1 MYFLRV
7 CPTFCTTFAS
17 LNWFCNT
24 NEKRQTD
31 MNIRKFFLAVLPLA
45 ALALCSCS
53 KEGTRLFE
61 GGYTY
66 KLSGTIDV
74 ERVSVTGTGTAQDIL
89 TLSIPDESGQ
99 MYILN
104 KDDGMDRVLIT
115 MNAMLGSANTMEGT
129 ARDGVI
135 TLSPSRRHQ
144 QVMDELESIKF
155 EVEVTGEGRKYDDV
169 VVFELSYDGQAEGTR
184 YNYRIVDS
192 DIECIAR
199 EN

>member
-1 MYFLRV
+1 MAAVAVSVVLTV
-7 CPTFCTTFAS
+7 SCT
-17 LNWFCNT
+17 
-24 NEKRQTD
+24 
-31 MNIRKFFLAVLPLA
+31 
-45 ALALCSCS
+45 
-53 KEGTRLFE
+53 KEGAPRFK
-61 GGYTY
+61 GNYTF
-66 KLSGTIDV
+66 KTSGTITVRPSGDEAAETV
-74 ERVSVTGTGTAQDIL
+74 RIS
-89 TLSIPDESGQ
+89 LSDESGQ

>member
-1 MYFLRV
+1 M
-7 CPTFCTTFAS
+7 
-17 LNWFCNT
+17 
-24 NEKRQTD
+24 K
-31 MNIRKFFLAVLPLA
+31 IRKFFMAVLPLA
-45 ALALCSCS
+45 VLALGSCS
-53 KEGTRLFE
+53 KDGTRLFE

-66 KLSGTIDV
+66 KLSGTIEV
-74 ERVSVTGTGTAQDIL
+74 ERVSVTNPGSAQDIL

-135 TLSPSRRHQ
+135 TLSPSQRYQ
-144 QVMDELESIKF
+144 QVIYNEESVRF
-155 EVEVTGEGRKYDDV
+155 DVEITGEGRKYDDV
-169 VVFELSYDGQAEGTR
+169 VIFELSYDGQAEGTQ

>member
-1 MYFLRV
+1 M
-7 CPTFCTTFAS
+7 
-17 LNWFCNT
+17 
-24 NEKRQTD
+24 K
-31 MNIRKFFLAVLPLA
+31 IRKFFLAVLPLA
-45 ALALCSCS
+45 VLALGSCS

-61 GGYTY
+61 GDYTY
-66 KLSGTIDV
+66 KLSGTIEV
-74 ERVSVTGTGTAQDIL
+74 ERVSVTNPGSAQDIM

-135 TLSPSRRHQ
+135 TLSPSQRCQR
-144 QVMDELESIKF
+144 VIDNMESVRF
-155 EVEVTGEGRKYDDV
+155 DVEITGEGRKYDDV
-169 VVFELSYDGQAEGTR
+169 VIFELSYEGQAEGIQ